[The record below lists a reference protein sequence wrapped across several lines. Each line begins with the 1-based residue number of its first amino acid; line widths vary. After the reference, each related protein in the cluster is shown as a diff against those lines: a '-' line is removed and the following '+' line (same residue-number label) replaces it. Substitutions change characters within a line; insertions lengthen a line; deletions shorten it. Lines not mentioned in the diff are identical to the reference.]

1 MFEYVAWPL
10 VRRSHS
16 FDKAEPA
23 RHHVGMIWIQRFLL
37 IALALYLLLV
47 LLAYI
52 FQRSLLY
59 FPPDFYNPPPD
70 WMVEIEAADGSM
82 AWWAA
87 PARETAPVI
96 LVFHGNASAIDSN
109 MLIFRDLHA
118 QGYGVMSIGYPG
130 YPGNAGKP
138 TQSALTSAAISQRD
152 WVLAQGVSADRIVLY
167 GTSLGSGVAAQVAAD
182 QQPGLIILDAPFQS
196 TLAIAKQTM
205 RFLPVGILMKDRY
218 RSDRALAELDMP
230 LIWIHGRKDRVI
242 PLASGQAL
250 YDGYSGPKT
259 AHILENGE
267 HHNGWLMGGREI
279 VLTTLAKLEAD

>member
-1 MFEYVAWPL
+1 MFHVCL
-10 VRRSHS
+10 VGRSHG
-16 FDKAEPA
+16 FDKDEPA
-23 RHHVGMIWIQRFLL
+23 RHHLGMIWIQRLLL
-37 IALALYLLLV
+37 IALAAYLILL

-59 FPPDFYNPPPD
+59 FPPEFYNPPPD

-82 AWWAA
+82 AWWVA
-87 PARETAPVI
+87 PARDTAPVI

-109 MLIFRDLHA
+109 MAIFRDLHA

-138 TQSALTSAAISQRD
+138 TQETLVASAIAQHD
-152 WVLAQGVSADRIVLY
+152 WVLAQSISPDRIVFY
-167 GTSLGSGVAAQVAAD
+167 GTSLGSGVATQVAAN
-182 QQPGLIILDAPFQS
+182 QQPGLLILDAPFQS
-196 TLAIAKQTM
+196 TQAIAKQSM
-205 RFLPVGILMKDRY
+205 WFLPVGILMKDTY
-218 RSDRALAELDMP
+218 RSDLALGNLDMP
-230 LIWIHGRKDRVI
+230 LIWIHGTHDRVI
-242 PLASGQAL
+242 PLTSGQSL